1 MLTVTASLSQAFEA
15 QLGQRNVPDQQRRD
29 FHKWLRFYLD
39 FCAKYTLDPKLTA
52 SFAGFDE
59 KLKSKGQS
67 DVQRQQARRSIAIYY
82 RTIGVIKSPQ
92 NTSGNSSAKNPSP
105 LVASDTPNQASS
117 KQADLPTAE
126 HAIQLSAVATEP
138 QKLTGCNWEAIYE
151 QLKNAIKV
159 RHYSNKTWQA
169 YRYWLQQFQTF
180 TKSKDAGLLG
190 MDDVK
195 GFLSHLAVNKQIAAS
210 SQNQAF
216 NALLFLFK
224 NVLQKEFGKV
234 EGVVRAK
241 RRPYIPVVLSRPEVD
256 RVIGLLEPPY
266 DLIAKLLYGCG
277 LRLFECLKLR
287 VQDLNFDMQVLTV
300 HDGKGLK
307 DRTLPMPS
315 TLAAELA
322 AQVEQ
327 VAILHE
333 QDLAA
338 NTAGVFLPSALDIK
352 YKNAAKEF
360 AWQWLFPAK
369 SLTLMPGSEDYRR
382 WHLHETHMQRAIK
395 LAVRKS
401 RIAKRASAHTF
412 RHSFASHL
420 LQANV
425 DIRTIQ
431 ELLGHSDLKT
441 TMIYTHTVPSVTIKE
456 AKSPLDL

>member
-1 MLTVTASLSQAFEA
+1 MLPVPTSLSQTFES
-15 QLGQRNVPDQQRRD
+15 QLSQRNLPEQQRRE

-39 FCAKYTLDPKLTA
+39 FCTKYASDPKLTA
-52 SFAGFDE
+52 SFSGFDE

-67 DVQRQQARRSIAIYY
+67 DAQRKQARQSIAIYY
-82 RTIGVIKSPQ
+82 RIIGVIKSP
-92 NTSGNSSAKNPSP
+92 NAASDNSYAKNP
-105 LVASDTPNQASS
+105 
-117 KQADLPTAE
+117 LPTVTD
-126 HAIQLSAVATEP
+126 QRL
-138 QKLTGCNWEAIYE
+138 KLTGANWEWVYEKLQAAIR
-151 QLKNAIKV
+151 V

-180 TKSKDAGLLG
+180 TKSKDVSLLD
-190 MDDVK
+190 MDDIK
-195 GFLSHLAVNKQIAAS
+195 GFLSHLAMNKQVAVS

-256 RVIGLLEPPY
+256 RIIVLLGPPY
-266 DLIAKLLYGCG
+266 NLIAKLLYGCG

-287 VQDLNFDMQVLTV
+287 MQDLNFDLQVLTV
-300 HDGKGLK
+300 HDGKGQK

-315 TLAAELA
+315 TLRAELV

-327 VAILHE
+327 VAALHD

-338 NTAGVFLPSALDIK
+338 KTAGVFLPSALDVK

-360 AWQWLFPAK
+360 AWQWLFSAK
-369 SLTLMPGSEDYRR
+369 SLTLVPGTEDYRR
-382 WHLHETHMQRAIK
+382 RHLHETHVQRAIK

-420 LQANV
+420 LHANV
-425 DIRTIQ
+425 
-431 ELLGHSDLKT
+431 
-441 TMIYTHTVPSVTIKE
+441 VPFRNCWDTAI
-456 AKSPLDL
+456 